1 VQSMATASEA
11 PASGWKAWE
20 IWLEAFIIFNFLSL
34 TGDIALAHSENRFR
48 VPVEYL
54 PLWFSLVAVLLL
66 ILALLL
72 RLRGS
77 SRTVWKTLGYLVG
90 WCSIAMGAAGVVYH
104 LDSQFFYQRT
114 LKSLTYA
121 APFVAPLAYIG
132 LGCLL
137 VMNRMVEPRQK
148 EWPQWVIFFA
158 LGGFVGNFALSL
170 TDHAANGFFH
180 WTEWIPVVSSALAVG
195 FLAVLVFSA
204 GQRVFLLWCSL
215 VLLLQMAVGGLG
227 FVLHASADLH
237 GPVGTLFENVVSG
250 APPFAPLLFPNLS
263 ILGFIGI
270 AAMLREA
277 QT

>member
-1 VQSMATASEA
+1 VQSTATASEA
-11 PASGWKAWE
+11 PAGGWKARE
-20 IWLEAFIIFNFLSL
+20 IWLEAFIILNFLSL

-54 PLWFSLVAVLLL
+54 PLWFSLVAAVLL
-66 ILALLL
+66 IPALFL
-72 RLRGS
+72 RLRGGS
-77 SRTVWKTLGYLVG
+77 PTIWKILGYLVG
-90 WCSIAMGAAGVVYH
+90 WCSIAIGAAGVVYH

-114 LKSLTYA
+114 LKSLTYT

-137 VMNRMVEPRQK
+137 VMNRMVEPSQK

-170 TDHAANGFFH
+170 TDHATNGFFY

-195 FLAVLVFSA
+195 FLAVLLFSA
-204 GQRVFLLWCSL
+204 GQRAFLYGCSL

-227 FVLHASADLH
+227 FVLHVWADLH
-237 GPVGTLFENVVSG
+237 GPAGTLFEKVVSG
-250 APPFAPLLFPNLS
+250 APPFAPLLLPNLS

-277 QT
+277 QS